1 MIIVDTALERR
12 ELEGNPVRV
21 AMVGAGFMARG
32 IALQMLTASRG
43 MRLVAIANRTVD
55 KAERA
60 YREAGAEAVST
71 VSTLE
76 ELERAIREQRY
87 AVTADPLLLTAAEG
101 VDVIL
106 EVTGDVE
113 YSAHVAVSA
122 IDHGKHL
129 VLMNAELDSTVGPL
143 LKVRADRAGVV
154 VTNSDG
160 DQPGVIMNLY
170 RFVRSIGL
178 RPVLAGNVKGLQDV
192 RRTPETQAAFA
203 AKYGQNPRMVTSFAD
218 GTKVSFE
225 MAVVANGTGLR
236 SGRRGMY
243 GPRAEHV
250 NDSPGLFPME
260 QMLNGGLVDYVLGA
274 QPGPGVFVL
283 GHMDHP
289 IQQHYLEL
297 YKLGD
302 GPLYTFYTPYHLC
315 HFEAPLTAARAA
327 LFQDAALT
335 PLGAPVCDVIAT
347 AKRDLRAG
355 EVLDGIGGFDS
366 YGELENADVVRDER
380 LLPMGL
386 AGGCRLVRDIPM
398 DRALTYDDVEL
409 PEGRLSDQLRAEQ
422 EAYFADAA
430 GQPSGPLAEAATR

>member
-21 AMVGAGFMARG
+21 AMVGAGFMASG

-76 ELERAIREQRY
+76 ALERAIREGRY

-113 YSAHVAVSA
+113 HSARVAVSA

-154 VTNSDG
+154 VTNADG
-160 DQPGVIMNLY
+160 DQPGVIMNLF

-178 RPVLAGNVKGLQDV
+178 RPVLAGN
-192 RRTPETQAAFA
+192 
-203 AKYGQNPRMVTSFAD
+203 
-218 GTKVSFE
+218 
-225 MAVVANGTGLR
+225 
-236 SGRRGMY
+236 
-243 GPRAEHV
+243 
-250 NDSPGLFPME
+250 
-260 QMLNGGLVDYVLGA
+260 
-274 QPGPGVFVL
+274 
-283 GHMDHP
+283 
-289 IQQHYLEL
+289 
-297 YKLGD
+297 
-302 GPLYTFYTPYHLC
+302 
-315 HFEAPLTAARAA
+315 
-327 LFQDAALT
+327 
-335 PLGAPVCDVIAT
+335 
-347 AKRDLRAG
+347 
-355 EVLDGIGGFDS
+355 
-366 YGELENADVVRDER
+366 
-380 LLPMGL
+380 
-386 AGGCRLVRDIPM
+386 
-398 DRALTYDDVEL
+398 
-409 PEGRLSDQLRAEQ
+409 
-422 EAYFADAA
+422 
-430 GQPSGPLAEAATR
+430 